1 MNMRPSLK
9 QPMGMTTKISC
20 MVINGDKEW
29 LRDYERM
36 SDDIMW
42 SGEDFDKYHIEE
54 EETPRPTIDQVVV
67 THDGDQGP
75 GAETRTGGA

>member
-20 MVINGDKEW
+20 VVINREKEW
-29 LRDYERM
+29 LRYYERM
-36 SDDIMW
+36 SDDNMW

-67 THDGDQGP
+67 THDGDKNRP
-75 GAETRTGGA
+75 RTRSRD